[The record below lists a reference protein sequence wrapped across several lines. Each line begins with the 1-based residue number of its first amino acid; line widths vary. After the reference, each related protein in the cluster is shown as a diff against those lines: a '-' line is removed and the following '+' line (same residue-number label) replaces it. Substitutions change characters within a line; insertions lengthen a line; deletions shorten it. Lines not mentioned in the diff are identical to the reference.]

1 MTITTLDSQIA
12 RDNFAGLLA
21 TVAKGDE
28 SIVITQHGEPV
39 AALVDYAAFVA
50 LEDELDDLQA
60 AQRAAAILEDIRAG
74 RTTTVPWEKVKAE
87 LIAEGLLD
95 G

>member
-1 MTITTLDSQIA
+1 MSITTLDSQVA

-28 SIVITQHGEPV
+28 SIVITDQGEPV

-50 LEDELDDLQA
+50 LAGELDDMQA
-60 AQRAAAILEDIRAG
+60 AQRAAAVLADLDAG
-74 RTTTVPWEKVKAE
+74 RTDARPWAE
-87 LIAEGLLD
+87 IQAEWIAEGLLD

>member
-39 AALVDYAAFVA
+39 AALVDYAAFMA
-50 LEDELDDLQA
+50 LAEELDDMQT
-60 AQRAAAILEDIRAG
+60 AQRAAAILDDLDAG
-74 RTTTVPWEKVKAE
+74 RTDARPWAE
-87 LIAEGLLD
+87 IRAEWIAEGLLD

>member
-1 MTITTLDSQIA
+1 MSITTLDSQVA

-28 SIVITQHGEPV
+28 SIVITDQGEPV

-50 LEDELDDLQA
+50 LAEELDDLKA
-60 AQRAAAILEDIRAG
+60 AQRAAAILADLDAG
-74 RTTTVPWEKVKAE
+74 RTDARPWAE
-87 LIAEGLLD
+87 IRAEWIAEGLLD

>member
-21 TVAKGDE
+21 TVAKGDA
-28 SIVITQHGEPV
+28 SVVITEDGEPV

-50 LEDELDDLQA
+50 LAEDLDDMQT
-60 AQRAAAILEDIRAG
+60 AQRAAAILADLDAG
-74 RTTTVPWEKVKAE
+74 RTDARPWAE
-87 LIAEGLLD
+87 IRTEWIAEGVID

>member
-1 MTITTLDSQIA
+1 MTITTLDSQVA

-28 SIVITQHGEPV
+28 SIVITDQGEPV

-50 LEDELDDLQA
+50 LAEELDDMQA
-60 AQRAAAILEDIRAG
+60 AQRAAAVLADLDAG
-74 RTTTVPWEKVKAE
+74 RTDARPWAE
-87 LIAEGLLD
+87 IQAEWIAEGLLD

>member
-1 MTITTLDSQIA
+1 MTITTLDSQVA

-28 SIVITQHGEPV
+28 SIVITDQGEPV

-50 LEDELDDLQA
+50 LAEELDDMQA
-60 AQRAAAILEDIRAG
+60 AQRAAAVLADLDAG
-74 RTTTVPWEKVKAE
+74 RTDTRPWAE
-87 LIAEGLLD
+87 IQAEWIAEGLLD

>member
-50 LEDELDDLQA
+50 LAEELDDMQT
-60 AQRAAAILEDIRAG
+60 AQRAAAILADLDAG
-74 RTTTVPWEKVKAE
+74 RTDARPWADIKVKW
-87 LIAEGLLD
+87 IAEGRLD